1 MILVTEKVT
10 EMELLNI
17 QEHPALQQAVSAREL
32 HEFLSGGERFSK
44 WFERMVS
51 YGFQINADYVGCT
64 RWYAPANQ
72 ELQDF
77 FVSIDMAK
85 EISMIQRSDKGKQ
98 ARQYFIECERKLVNA
113 SQPVMALP
121 DFTNPALAARAWA
134 DEVEAKLIAQEQLS
148 IAQPKADALDYISTA
163 VNSLNARDTAKTLG
177 VQPKK
182 FNDWCIAHQW
192 MYRDSKTK
200 LQMCS
205 NRLQQG
211 FMEQRN
217 VTYHNSNGDLCAT
230 TQPMFTAKGLT
241 HLAGIFSIVH
251 EMS

>member
-1 MILVTEKVT
+1 
-10 EMELLNI
+10 MELVINELVGNDMKMTSREI
-17 QEHPALQQAVSAREL
+17 AALCEKRHDNVCRDIELINVDYENEGLLKIEDTYYINEQNGQQYREYILTQQKCLDLLTGYSRPMRIRVNRRWAELEAQVSEQ
-32 HEFLSGGERFSK
+32 S
-44 WFERMVS
+44 
-51 YGFQINADYVGCT
+51 
-64 RWYAPANQ
+64 
-72 ELQDF
+72 
-77 FVSIDMAK
+77 
-85 EISMIQRSDKGKQ
+85 
-98 ARQYFIECERKLVNA
+98 
-113 SQPVMALP
+113 PVMALP

-148 IAQPKADALDYISTA
+148 IVQPKADALDYISTA

-182 FNDWCIAHQW
+182 FNDWCVAHNW
-192 MYRDSKTK
+192 MYRDSKNK

-251 EMS
+251 EMA